1 MTARRGAGTARK
13 LLALFEEERA
23 ALCSANLDRVAELGV
38 RKLRLLTA
46 LDRQPPG
53 AAELESIRHAAR
65 RNARLLAA
73 ALDGLREGAGQA
85 RAIRHAASG
94 FNAYDSAG
102 RSHQIIAPARAGD
115 DRRA

>member
-1 MTARRGAGTARK
+1 MAARKGAGTARK
-13 LLALFEEERA
+13 LLVLFEEERA
-23 ALCSANLDRVAELGV
+23 ALCGANLDRITELGA
-38 RKLRLLTA
+38 RKLRLLAA
-46 LDRQPPG
+46 LDRCPPG
-53 AAELESIRHAAR
+53 AAEVETLRHAAR

-85 RAIRHAASG
+85 RAIHHAAAG

-102 RSHQIIAPARAGD
+102 RSHQIVAPARPDG